1 MFDKER
7 REQQLDYFISNK
19 IKRCHKCGNELDYM
33 EKFHFSDRVC
43 CKCKGVESLI
53 PSESEPA
60 QNHSEKTEEFV
71 GQRKSERYA
80 EWLRLTKMAEEKWH
94 SENHSEATAVSQS
107 KPVESNVE
115 VMPSERIYE
124 LIEQYDNGQH
134 VAISQE
140 ELVSIFWE
148 VLQQRKS
155 SHGN

>member
-7 REQQLDYFISNK
+7 REQQSDYFINNK
-19 IKRCHKCGNELDYM
+19 IKRCRQCGNELDYM

-53 PSESEPA
+53 PSEREPA
-60 QNHSEKTEEFV
+60 QNHSDKTDEFAV
-71 GQRKSERYA
+71 QCKSERYA
-80 EWLRLTKMAEEKWH
+80 EWLRLTQLAEAKWH
-94 SENHSEATAVSQS
+94 SDNQILASTVSQS
-107 KPVESNVE
+107 KPVESNLEGV
-115 VMPSERIYE
+115 PSERIYE
-124 LIEQYDNGQH
+124 LIEQYDNGEH